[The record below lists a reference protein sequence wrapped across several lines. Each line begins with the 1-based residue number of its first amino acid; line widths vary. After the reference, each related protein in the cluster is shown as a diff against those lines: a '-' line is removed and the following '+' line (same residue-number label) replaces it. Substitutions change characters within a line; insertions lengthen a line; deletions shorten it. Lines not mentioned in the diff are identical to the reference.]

1 MKRLEEQLEY
11 DRPMATGMYYEYV
24 ATLHGKVVARTE
36 KCLGRLAGEGGQ
48 EYACVRERMRDLREM
63 GG

>member
-1 MKRLEEQLEY
+1 
-11 DRPMATGMYYEYV
+11 MATGMYYEYV

-48 EYACVRERMRDLREM
+48 EYARVCERVRDVREM